1 MLPRATALC
10 YTSASSRLLD
20 LSSPQVWRQSVQVD
34 DHHLCP
40 GMPLNPVYDVIDQGD
55 DEVGAFPARLQLGRF
70 SPPLGRAVQ
79 PYPIAYLKTSQL
91 GQLVIVCL
99 HLVAGHFQ
107 VLAGKMVD
115 IV

>member
-1 MLPRATALC
+1 
-10 YTSASSRLLD
+10 
-20 LSSPQVWRQSVQVD
+20 
-34 DHHLCP
+34 
-40 GMPLNPVYDVIDQGD
+40 
-55 DEVGAFPARLQLGRF
+55 
-70 SPPLGRAVQ
+70 LGRAVQ